1 MSEEKPSSAGRFVEA
16 NAIEGDAIV
25 VVGSNDEI
33 DAPCRPLTGVV
44 NLAGRLAICAFDD
57 TLVHPSPAGSKSCVA
72 TCWPA

>member
-1 MSEEKPSSAGRFVEA
+1 
-16 NAIEGDAIV
+16 
-25 VVGSNDEI
+25 
-33 DAPCRPLTGVV
+33 LTGVV